1 MISFEDVE
9 KFNRK
14 QRQNTFFVAMA
25 TTTFVLIL
33 FIYAFLSPSKVV
45 GDSMNPTLENG
56 DIVFSL
62 SPKIKQYE
70 RGDIVTID
78 SVSAGK
84 NIIKRIIGVGGDT
97 VRIETGKVYV
107 NGALLKENYINRWET
122 EIEPMEVKVPK
133 GYIFVLGDNRD
144 VSRDSR
150 ELGCISEAEI
160 SRIYLFSIR

>member
-9 KFNRK
+9 NFNKK
-14 QRQNTFFVAMA
+14 QRQNTFFVVVV

-33 FIYAFLSPSKVV
+33 FIYAFFSPSKVV

-62 SPKIKQYE
+62 SPKIKQYK

-84 NIIKRIIGVGGDT
+84 NIIKRIIGIGGDT
-97 VRIETGKVYV
+97 VRIETGRVYV
-107 NGALLKENYINRWET
+107 NGSLLKEDYIYPWEAEIAPVET
-122 EIEPMEVKVPK
+122 EVPK

>member
-9 KFNRK
+9 KFNKK

-33 FIYAFLSPSKVV
+33 FIYAFLSPSKVM

-62 SPKIKQYE
+62 SPKFKQYE

-78 SVSAGK
+78 SVAAEK
-84 NIIKRIIGVGGDT
+84 NIIKRIIGIGGDT
-97 VRIETGKVYV
+97 IRIETGRVYV
-107 NGALLKENYINRWET
+107 NGELLKEDYINLWEA
-122 EIEPMEVKVPK
+122 EIEPMEVEVPK

-144 VSRDSR
+144 VSRDSC

>member
-9 KFNRK
+9 KFNKK

-33 FIYAFLSPSKVV
+33 FIYAFLSPSKVM

-62 SPKIKQYE
+62 SPKFKQYE

-78 SVSAGK
+78 SVAAEK
-84 NIIKRIIGVGGDT
+84 NIIKRIIGIGGDT
-97 VRIETGKVYV
+97 IRIETGRVYV
-107 NGALLKENYINRWET
+107 NGELLKEDYINLWEA
-122 EIEPMEVKVPK
+122 EIEPMEVEVPK

-150 ELGCISEAEI
+150 
-160 SRIYLFSIR
+160 

>member
-45 GDSMNPTLENG
+45 GDSMNP
-56 DIVFSL
+56 
-62 SPKIKQYE
+62 IKQYE

-107 NGALLKENYINRWET
+107 NGSLLKENYINRWET